1 MSLTF
6 TTWRR
11 SRLRS
16 KVRANDDRP
25 EEPPPAGPS
34 LQVEI
39 LEKREQQQAEKKGSG
54 LERSQI
60 RGAEAKRESWLEQ
73 ARICRSTR
81 WKIEEEKDGVLLFE
95 KEYAEERKLGGERKS
110 GKKGVFFSMDDYLEW
125 ITTSG
130 LDIEFGEEVS
140 EDKRLGKDTMQQA
153 TALLADEDVEEVKK
167 QSPPTF
173 LNIVAVGHISAGK
186 SAVLN
191 SLIGY
196 PVLPTGENGA
206 TRVPILVEMKRDESG
221 NRKGLGI
228 QVEGGRIQS
237 VSASD
242 LRHNLQG
249 RLQKWT
255 PNGKGRPDEIKLRL
269 VSAAA
274 PPLKLIDLP
283 GMEARAPIEDSI
295 VRDYAEHNDAVL
307 LLVIP
312 ATQAANILGARALK
326 LVQDLDSEGSRTV
339 GVISKVDQAASDPR
353 SLAAVQALLS
363 GQGPSS
369 TAEFPWVALIGQS
382 VSIAAAH
389 AGSGAE
395 DSLETAWRAE
405 AESLKQIL
413 PQASSTKLGRISLV
427 DTLSLQIRKRLK
439 NRLPTLLSGLEGKTQ
454 AVEEELV
461 RLGEMRVETSE
472 GTRAIALELCREFD
486 DKFLETIAS
495 GESGGW
501 KVVASFE
508 GTLPNRFKQL
518 PLSELFDMN
527 SVKRLVLEADGYQP
541 YLLSPEKGLRALV
554 KKALELAKDP
564 AKSCVD
570 EVHRILVDIVSA
582 AASATPGLG
591 RYPPLKREIVA
602 IASTALEEYRVEAR
616 KMVIALVDME
626 RAFIPPQHFIR
637 LVQRRMERL
646 RKDDEVRGRATK
658 KAQDTEVAL
667 LNKATAPQP
676 SNSGG
681 GGGILKSLKGQKE
694 DKEKEVPEPVS
705 TLQTAGPNN
714 EIVAGYLSKRSSKT
728 NQWVKRWFV
737 LNEKTA
743 KFSYTKKPEE
753 KHFRGVISLEECVIE
768 DASDSDMEDGAP
780 DPPPK
785 KSSKDKKNA
794 NGDANKISAS
804 ALAFKI
810 SNKVAYKTVLKAHHN
825 IVLKAENMADK
836 LDWMNRLRKC
846 IGGGG
851 ATPTKESD
859 NSSSKKGTTL
869 KTSSS
874 APSLTETTTSSRS
887 TSDGPVEPTYQRKID
902 PEEDLRMMAQ
912 EVRDYVEA
920 VLNSLAANVPKAV
933 VLCQVERSKDAMLAQ
948 LYSSV
953 SAHPTA
959 KIEELLKE
967 DQEVKKRRERCQR
980 QASLL
985 SKLTKQLSVHEAR
998 AAAVSGF
1005 SDTSGNGGGDSPK
1018 APETED
1024 WRLAFDQAANL
1035 SSSQSHSRSPRPSS
1049 RGPTMNGE
1057 ISGRYSD
1064 NDENGD
1070 VGSQSRRTPTRLP
1083 PPPPGSSQPVYR
1095 Y

>member
-1 MSLTF
+1 MENLIM
-6 TTWRR
+6 
-11 SRLRS
+11 L
-16 KVRANDDRP
+16 A
-25 EEPPPAGPS
+25 
-34 LQVEI
+34 
-39 LEKREQQQAEKKGSG
+39 
-54 LERSQI
+54 
-60 RGAEAKRESWLEQ
+60 
-73 ARICRSTR
+73 
-81 WKIEEEKDGVLLFE
+81 
-95 KEYAEERKLGGERKS
+95 
-110 GKKGVFFSMDDYLEW
+110 
-125 ITTSG
+125 
-130 LDIEFGEEVS
+130 
-140 EDKRLGKDTMQQA
+140 DTMQQA
-153 TALLADEDVEEVKK
+153 AALLADEDVDEVKK

-173 LNIVAVGHISAGK
+173 LNVVAVGHISAGK

-206 TRVPILVEMKRDESG
+206 TRVPIIVELKRDESG

-237 VSASD
+237 VAASD

-249 RLQKWT
+249 KLQKWT
-255 PNGKGRPDEIKLRL
+255 PNAKGRPDEIKLRL
-269 VSAAA
+269 VSSAA

-389 AGSGAE
+389 AGGGSE
-395 DSLETAWRAE
+395 DSLESAWRAE

-413 PQASSTKLGRISLV
+413 PQASSTKLGRLSLV
-427 DTLSLQIRKRLK
+427 DTLSSQIRKRLK
-439 NRLPTLLSGLEGKTQ
+439 NRLPTLLSGLEGKSQ

-472 GTRAIALELCREFD
+472 GTRAVALELCREFD

-582 AASATPGLG
+582 AASATAGLG

-602 IASTALEEYRVEAR
+602 IASAALEEYRVEAR
-616 KMVIALVDME
+616 KMVTALVDME

-646 RKDDEVRGRATK
+646 RKDDELRGRATK
-658 KAQDTEVAL
+658 KALDSEVAL
-667 LNKATAPQP
+667 LNKATTPQP

-694 DKEKEVPEPVS
+694 DKEKEAPEPVS
-705 TLQTAGPNN
+705 TLQTAGPNK
-714 EIVAGYLSKRSSKT
+714 EIVAGYLAKRSAKT

-753 KHFRGVISLEECVIE
+753 KHFRGVINLEECVIE
-768 DASDSDMEDGAP
+768 DASDSDMEDAAP
-780 DPPPK
+780 EPTSK
-785 KSSKDKKNA
+785 KSSKDKKNS
-794 NGDANKISAS
+794 DANKMSAS

-825 IVLKAENMADK
+825 IVLKADNMADK

-846 IGGGG
+846 MGVV
-851 ATPTKESD
+851 TPEKESD
-859 NSSSKKGTTL
+859 SSSSKKGTTL

-874 APSLTETTTSSRS
+874 APSLSETTTSSRS
-887 TSDGPVEPTYQRKID
+887 TSDGPVDPTYQRKPID

-948 LYSSV
+948 LYSSI

-967 DQEVKKRRERCQR
+967 DQGVKKRRERCQR

-1005 SDTSGNGGGDSPK
+1005 SDTSGNGNGGVDSPK
-1018 APETED
+1018 AQETED
-1024 WRLAFDQAANL
+1024 WRLAFDQAANI
-1035 SSSQSHSRSPRPSS
+1035 SSSQSHSRSPRPLS

-1057 ISGRYSD
+1057 VSGRHSD

-1070 VGSQSRRTPTRLP
+1070 VGSQSRRNPSRLP

>member
-1 MSLTF
+1 MENL
-6 TTWRR
+6 
-11 SRLRS
+11 
-16 KVRANDDRP
+16 
-25 EEPPPAGPS
+25 
-34 LQVEI
+34 I
-39 LEKREQQQAEKKGSG
+39 LLA
-54 LERSQI
+54 
-60 RGAEAKRESWLEQ
+60 
-73 ARICRSTR
+73 
-81 WKIEEEKDGVLLFE
+81 
-95 KEYAEERKLGGERKS
+95 
-110 GKKGVFFSMDDYLEW
+110 
-125 ITTSG
+125 
-130 LDIEFGEEVS
+130 
-140 EDKRLGKDTMQQA
+140 DTMQQA
-153 TALLADEDVEEVKK
+153 QALLADEDMEEAKS
-167 QSPPTF
+167 QSSPPTF
-173 LNIVAVGHISAGK
+173 LNVVAVGHISAGK

-206 TRVPILVEMKRDESG
+206 TRVPIIIEMKRDEGG
-221 NRKGLGI
+221 NRKGLAI
-228 QVEGGRIQS
+228 QVEGGRTQS

-255 PNGKGRPDEIKLRL
+255 PNAKGRPDEIKLRL
-269 VSAAA
+269 VSSAA

-283 GMEARAPIEDSI
+283 GMEGRAPIEDSI

-312 ATQAANILGARALK
+312 ATQAATILGARALK
-326 LVQDLDSEGSRTV
+326 LVQDLDSEGTRTV
-339 GVISKVDQAASDPR
+339 GVISKVDQAAADPR

-389 AGSGAE
+389 AGGGAE

-413 PQASSTKLGRISLV
+413 HQASPSKLGRVALV
-427 DTLSLQIRKRLK
+427 ETLSSQIRKRLK
-439 NRLPTLLSGLEGKTQ
+439 NRLPSLLSGLEGKSQ
-454 AVEEELV
+454 IVEEELV

-486 DKFLETIAS
+486 DKFLHTISS
-495 GESGGW
+495 GETGGW
-501 KVVASFE
+501 KVVSSFE
-508 GTLPNRFKQL
+508 GTLPNRFKNL
-518 PLSELFDMN
+518 PLSELFDIN
-527 SVKRLVLEADGYQP
+527 SIKRLVLEADGYQP

-582 AASATPGLG
+582 AASLTPGLG

-602 IASTALEEYRVEAR
+602 IASAALEEYRVEAR
-616 KMVIALVDME
+616 KMVVALVDME

-637 LVQRRMERL
+637 LVQRRMEKL
-646 RKDDEVRGRATK
+646 RKEDELRGRATK
-658 KAQDTEVAL
+658 RAQDSEVAL

-676 SNSGG
+676 TNS

-694 DKEKEVPEPVS
+694 DKEKEGPEPVS

-714 EIVAGYLSKRSSKT
+714 EIVAGYLSKRSAKT
-728 NQWVKRWFV
+728 NSWVKRWFV

-753 KHFRGVISLEECVIE
+753 KHFRGVINLEECVIE

-780 DPPPK
+780 EPTSK

-794 NGDANKISAS
+794 NGDANKISAA

-846 IGGGG
+846 IGGGT
-851 ATPTKESD
+851 TPTKESD

-869 KTSSS
+869 KSSSS
-874 APSLTETTTSSRS
+874 APSLTESNTSSR
-887 TSDGPVEPTYQRKID
+887 SDGPVEPTYQRKPMD

-948 LYSSV
+948 LYSSI
-953 SAHPTA
+953 SAHPTP

-967 DQEVKKRRERCQR
+967 DSEVKKRRERCQR
-980 QASLL
+980 QANLL
-985 SKLTKQLSVHEAR
+985 SQLTRQLSVHEAK

-1005 SDTSGNGGGDSPK
+1005 SDSSSNGPGSPK

-1024 WRLAFDQAANL
+1024 WRLAFDQAAN
-1035 SSSQSHSRSPRPSS
+1035 SSSHSHSRNERSPRPS
-1049 RGPTMNGE
+1049 RGAGMNGE
-1057 ISGRYSD
+1057 ISGRHSD

-1070 VGSQSRRTPTRLP
+1070 VGNQSRRTPTRLP